1 MAITTD
7 LQEKKIE
14 KSEIT
19 KKLFVSL
26 TILFKTPQRQVST
39 LRSCL
44 LQESRCALG

>member
-19 KKLFVSL
+19 KKPFVPL
-26 TILFKTPQRQVST
+26 NYTV
-39 LRSCL
+39 
-44 LQESRCALG
+44 